1 MVSIAEGGTGQT
13 VMTTFEVAPAQCDAL
28 LAALSGAYAEVISRQ
43 PGFRGAAIHV
53 NDART
58 RVANYSQ
65 WDSREAYQAMLR
77 TEAMRERHA
86 AITELCRSFEPVMVE
101 VHAVFS

>member
-1 MVSIAEGGTGQT
+1 MVTIAPARDRQT
-13 VMTTFEVAPAQCDAL
+13 VMTTFETAPANCDAL
-28 LAALSGAYAEVISRQ
+28 LAALQAAYAEVISRQ
-43 PGFRGAAIHV
+43 PGFIGAAIHV

-77 TEAMRERHA
+77 DDEMRRRHA

-101 VHAVFS
+101 VSAVYP